1 MYTLKEYLPIFIGKD
16 LPENG
21 WDEGMYC
28 MDTTATKILR
38 TNLTQGY
45 VACFAFMLVDKGW
58 MTILYNGRELTVH
71 PNDLYTYSPCLP
83 VIVTA
88 YWRYKLSPVGGITK
102 GLVGRLLVALRTV

>member
-38 TNLTQGY
+38 TNLT
-45 VACFAFMLVDKGW
+45 
-58 MTILYNGRELTVH
+58 
-71 PNDLYTYSPCLP
+71 
-83 VIVTA
+83 
-88 YWRYKLSPVGGITK
+88 
-102 GLVGRLLVALRTV
+102 